1 MSQSIEFYLQNK
13 PYGYF
18 SNFASYS
25 IYLKG
30 KIWPTVEH
38 YFQAQKFAN
47 THHEEDVRRAR
58 TPKAAA
64 RVGRDRSRP
73 LRSDWEEAKDDVM
86 REALHAKF
94 TQHPD
99 MRENLVATGTAE
111 IVEHTANDSYW
122 GDGGDGTGKNMLG
135 ILLMELRGILKDES

>member
-1 MSQSIEFYLQNK
+1 MSQSIKFYLQNK

-30 KIWPTVEH
+30 RIWPTVEH

-47 THHEEDVRRAR
+47 THHEEDVRRAK
-58 TPKAAA
+58 TPKEAA
-64 RVGRDRSRP
+64 RIGRDRSRP
-73 LRSDWEEAKDDVM
+73 LRADWEEVKDDVM

-99 MRENLVATGTAE
+99 MRENLVATGNAG

-122 GDGGDGTGKNMLG
+122 GDGGDGTGRNMLG
-135 ILLMELRGILKDES
+135 ILLMELREILKDES